1 MRAKLDNWKRN
12 SDIKSEP
19 HMFISVEVFS
29 SSKEYL
35 LGGKFY
41 SELTKS
47 NIGSLFGTLK
57 LITNFI
63 PNCHCTSKTSRNSM
77 LTLMGA

>member
-47 NIGSLFGTLK
+47 NIGSYSA
-57 LITNFI
+57 
-63 PNCHCTSKTSRNSM
+63 P
-77 LTLMGA
+77 